1 VVSRGRAHY
10 FPVPLPRQT
19 SLAHIVAVSLL
30 SLAQISQIG
39 ASAQR
44 AADGMTAAEI
54 TRRIA
59 IIADDSMRGRD
70 TPSPQLE
77 QVASWIAAE
86 FRSVGL
92 RPGGANGT
100 FFQRYTL
107 VRTEVDT
114 AATYLAL
121 SRGSRRAAAVKAPGG
136 LEILG
141 LERPAVAGDWTGPVV
156 LGTKG
161 AARQTPG
168 TWIVEPARPGLD
180 ALYDAVRRA
189 YAAGAAGILLVAS
202 RSDPGRRALADD
214 GVSAWRVE
222 GEEPLDGGRIPV
234 VLEIPDTAA
243 ARAFGLDAAML
254 RGDVPLPRDLSL
266 TLHVARRLAARTTAP
281 NVVAV
286 LEGSDPKLAGQ
297 YVLLSAH
304 MDHIGVA
311 SATNPACRAAG
322 ADSICNGADDD
333 ASGTVAVIEA
343 ARAFARLTPRPRR
356 SLVFLTVSGEEKGL
370 WGSEYFTGHPL
381 VPLDSVVADLNVDMV
396 GRNWTDTIAVI
407 GKEQSSLGST
417 VDSVAAAHPELRMTP
432 IRDPWPAENFF
443 VRSDHYNFARRG
455 VPILFFFNGVHADY
469 HRVSDE
475 VAKINGEKEA
485 RVVKLIFYTA
495 LALTEADGRPRWDPT
510 SYRRVV
516 EAAN

>member
-1 VVSRGRAHY
+1 M
-10 FPVPLPRQT
+10 
-19 SLAHIVAVSLL
+19 LAVYLL

-39 ASAQR
+39 ASAR
-44 AADGMTAAEI
+44 HAADYVTAADI

-70 TPSPQLE
+70 TPSPELE

-86 FRSVGL
+86 FRSFGL

-100 FFQRYTL
+100 FFQRYPL
-107 VRTEVDT
+107 VRTELDT
-114 AATYLAL
+114 AATFLSW
-121 SRGSRRAAAVKAPGG
+121 SRGRGAAATIKPRDG
-136 LEILG
+136 LEILD
-141 LERPAVAGDWTGPVV
+141 LERSPVAGDWTGPVV
-156 LGTKG
+156 LGTEG
-161 AARQTPG
+161 ASHPTAG
-168 TWIVEPARPGLD
+168 AWIVEPAQPGLD

-189 YAAGAAGILLVAS
+189 FTVGAAGLVLVAP
-202 RSDPGRRALADD
+202 RRDPGRHALADN
-214 GVSAWRVE
+214 GASSWRVE
-222 GEEPLDGGRIPV
+222 GPEPLGGGRFPL
-234 VLEIPDTAA
+234 VLEIPETTA
-243 ARAFGLDAAML
+243 ARAFGIGPAML
-254 RGDVPLPRDLSL
+254 RGELPLPRDWSL
-266 TLHVARRLAARTTAP
+266 TLHVARRTAARATAP
-281 NVVAV
+281 NVVGV

-311 SATNPACRAAG
+311 SGTNASCRAVG
-322 ADSICNGADDD
+322 GDSICNGDDDD
-333 ASGTVAVIEA
+333 ASGTVAVIET
-343 ARAFARLTPRPRR
+343 ARAFTRLIPRPRR
-356 SLVFLTVSGEEKGL
+356 SVVFITVSGEEKGL
-370 WGSEYFTGHPL
+370 WGSEYFAGHPV
-381 VPLDSVVADLNVDMV
+381 VPLDSVVADLNIDMV

-407 GKEQSSLGST
+407 GKEQSSLGPT

-432 IRDPWPAENFF
+432 IRDPWPAENFY

-475 VAKINGEKEA
+475 VAKIDGEKEA
-485 RVVKLIFYTA
+485 RIVKLIFYTG
-495 LALTEADGRPRWDPT
+495 LALTEADGRPRWDPR